1 MAFMGNDLLATF
13 DVSDWIA
20 VVAVLIALASLV
32 SARKIAARQRTFEFR
47 FYQLRMLD
55 PAKGTLRRIAMDH
68 DRRMNAVTH
77 LEGKFSAQA
86 LEALGKLH
94 VEAVTTFHAISHH
107 MPPDKQQA
115 LEARRMA
122 LDRKWMQE
130 LHQPLTT
137 MQAHEM
143 RAYVDAVLQEVE
155 DCLQTLLDKTSTR
168 SVNRLW

>member
-1 MAFMGNDLLATF
+1 MGDDLLATF
-13 DVSDWIA
+13 GVSDGIA
-20 VVAVLIALASLV
+20 VVAVVIALASLV
-32 SARKIAARQRTFEFR
+32 SARRIAARQRTFELR

-55 PAKGTLRRIAMDH
+55 PAKGTLRRIIMEH
-68 DRRMNAVTH
+68 DQRMNTVTH
-77 LEGKFSAQA
+77 LEGQFSAQA
-86 LEALGKLH
+86 LEDLGRLH

-107 MPPDKQQA
+107 MPLDKQQA

-130 LHQPLTT
+130 LHQPLTR
-137 MQAHEM
+137 MQADEI

-168 SVNRLW
+168 SVSRLW